1 MPEFTAKDVQ
11 ALRNLTGA
19 GMLDAKRALTESDG
33 DPQEAAKWLRERGLG
48 KAAERAGRESA
59 EGAVAV
65 SYDRGANAMA
75 LVQLRSETD
84 FSAKSPDFVNLVNDL
99 AALVAAEGEEAVD
112 QRKAAIEDLNI
123 ATRENVQLGD
133 VIRFQAAPGNTLGSY
148 LHVQNDRGVN
158 GVIVEV
164 AGGDEELAHD
174 IAVHIA
180 FGRPKYLSRQDV
192 PDEEVRAERETLE
205 AETRREGKPEA
216 ALEKIVEGRLAAWY
230 KRMPGG
236 VLLEQP
242 FAKDDK
248 FTVAQVLGKATIVRF
263 AQVLIG
269 S

>member
-1 MPEFTAKDVQ
+1 M
-11 ALRNLTGA
+11 
-19 GMLDAKRALTESDG
+19 
-33 DPQEAAKWLRERGLG
+33 
-48 KAAERAGRESA
+48 
-59 EGAVAV
+59 
-65 SYDRGANAMA
+65 
-75 LVQLRSETD
+75 
-84 FSAKSPDFVNLVNDL
+84 
-99 AALVAAEGEEAVD
+99 
-112 QRKAAIEDLNI
+112 
-123 ATRENVQLGD
+123 
-133 VIRFQAAPGNTLGSY
+133 
-148 LHVQNDRGVN
+148 
-158 GVIVEV
+158 IVEV

-216 ALEKIVEGRLAAWY
+216 ALQKIVDGRLAAWY

-236 VLLEQP
+236 VLLEQL

-248 FTVAQVLGKATIVRF
+248 FTVAQVLGEATIVRF